1 MLANQFSVYFR
12 LSFVT
17 ESEISIA
24 LPFTTD
30 NIQDATI
37 FVASGVKMTLIL
49 TWLETQLGGLKIFL
63 EQEALLTIAKLKQ
76 AKWLLKFLLN
86 VG

>member
-1 MLANQFSVYFR
+1 VLANQFSVYFR

-24 LPFTTD
+24 LPFTND
-30 NIQDATI
+30 NIQDVTI

-49 TWLETQLGGLKIFL
+49 TWLET
-63 EQEALLTIAKLKQ
+63 
-76 AKWLLKFLLN
+76 
-86 VG
+86 

>member
-24 LPFTTD
+24 LPFTND

-49 TWLETQLGGLKIFL
+49 TWLEHN
-63 EQEALLTIAKLKQ
+63 
-76 AKWLLKFLLN
+76 WVVSKFS
-86 VG
+86 